1 MELSRLAAKQK
12 RYMDVLLFTESEV
25 LDSSIKP
32 NLLKVLAE
40 YKGALA
46 NCWKEQKITEQDIF
60 VFGSLERELDA
71 LYNQAHLRSNLT

>member
-60 VFGSLERELDA
+60 VLGSLERKLDA

>member
-32 NLLKVLAE
+32 NLLKVLAK

-60 VFGSLERELDA
+60 VLGSLERELDA
-71 LYNQAHLRSNLT
+71 LYNQAHLRSNVT

>member
-25 LDSSIKP
+25 LDPSIKP
-32 NLLKVLAE
+32 NLLRVLAE

-60 VFGSLERELDA
+60 VLGSLERKLDA
-71 LYNQAHLRSNLT
+71 LYNQAHLRSNVT

>member
-60 VFGSLERELDA
+60 VLGSLERELDA

>member
-32 NLLKVLAE
+32 NLLRVLAE

-60 VFGSLERELDA
+60 VLGSLERELDA
-71 LYNQAHLRSNLT
+71 LYNQAHLRSNVT

>member
-60 VFGSLERELDA
+60 VLGSLERELDA
-71 LYNQAHLRSNLT
+71 LYNQAHLRSNVT

>member
-32 NLLKVLAE
+32 NLLRVLAE

-60 VFGSLERELDA
+60 VLGSLERELDA

>member
-25 LDSSIKP
+25 LDLSIKP
-32 NLLKVLAE
+32 NLLRVLAE

-60 VFGSLERELDA
+60 VLGSLERELDA
-71 LYNQAHLRSNLT
+71 LYNQAHLRSNVT